1 MTLTGSMTFHAVK
14 YVTVTFRHLDGS
26 TSTQQV
32 LQGDQL
38 TLPGGYWSDEAG
50 TAYTGGSAV
59 TINGDAT
66 FIQTS
71 GPP

>member
-1 MTLTGSMTFHAVK
+1 M
-14 YVTVTFRHLDGS
+14 
-26 TSTQQV
+26 

-71 GPP
+71 GPPLTVTYTVNWATPSG